1 MNRTQELRQRG
12 ARERGNGCGPSR
24 PREPGRARGLVRA
37 TLDADPWAD
46 IELLRKA
53 GHRVAEA
60 EGLLTRLEGETKSLK
75 ARIQTETA
83 TAFAR
88 ENLSEAK
95 LERLAL
101 ADARYADHMKGI
113 AAAVEERELA
123 RHEYWAIKAR
133 LDWDNNAIQHANAF
147 ARLER

>member
-1 MNRTQELRQRG
+1 MRAELG
-12 ARERGNGCGPSR
+12 S
-24 PREPGRARGLVRA
+24 
-37 TLDADPWAD
+37 DPWAD
-46 IELLRKA
+46 IELQRAA
-53 GHRVAEA
+53 GHRVAAA

-75 ARIQTETA
+75 ARIQTEKA
-83 TAFAR
+83 TALAR

-101 ADARYADHMKGI
+101 ADARYTDHMKGI

-133 LDWDNNAIQHANAF
+133 LDWDNNAIQHANAL

>member
-12 ARERGNGCGPSR
+12 ARERGNGSGPSR
-24 PREPGRARGLVRA
+24 PREPGQARELVRA
-37 TLDADPWAD
+37 ELGNDPWSD
-46 IELLRKA
+46 IERLREA
-53 GHRVAEA
+53 GRRVAA
-60 EGLLTRLEGETKSLK
+60 AQGLLTRLEGETKSLK
-75 ARIQTETA
+75 ARIQMEKA
-83 TAFAR
+83 TALAR

-101 ADARYADHMKGI
+101 SDARYEAHMKGI
-113 AAAVEERELA
+113 AAAVEEREIA

-133 LDWDNNAIQHANAF
+133 LDWDQSAIQHANAL